1 MRKLI
6 WQLYPSYLLIICL
19 SIVAVMLYISF
30 SFKSFYLNKY
40 EEELKVKALLIKP
53 QIVTHL
59 DNYEVMGEI
68 CRKLREDVPLRI
80 TIISQ
85 SGDVIFDTDHDASSM
100 ENHSKRV
107 EILAAKKNKNYGSTI
122 RYSTTLQQNMMYVVI
137 PIDKSS
143 QIQAFLRVAI
153 PTTDIDNVISTL
165 VAKIIIVLIVCALC
179 AIIISLMVANKISGP
194 IEELEQGAEKLAQ
207 GDLSTRLSV
216 SKFKEIS
223 SLAETMNKMAA
234 QLEHKIQQ
242 VVQQRNEHEAVLASM
257 VEGVFAVDQHAR
269 ILNMNQTAQTF
280 LRVDSVDI
288 KGKSVDEVIRNE
300 ELKQLVKKAIRSSDT
315 IEEDILLGDKEKIVQ
330 TRGIILHDQ
339 TNKVIGTLV
348 VMNDVTRLRKLE
360 KMRRE
365 FVANVSH
372 ELRTPI
378 TSIKGFVETLM
389 DSDLDDKHQVQ
400 RFLKIV
406 ARQADRLHFIIE
418 DILTLSRIEQGVE
431 IEEISLFPSSIREVL
446 KNAIQMC
453 EVRAKEKNIDI
464 FLHCPEEKMEGN
476 INPELLEQA
485 IINLIDNAV
494 KYSPSDRKIKVEA
507 IEVDNGLK
515 IDVADEG
522 RGIPP
527 EHIPRLFE
535 RFYRVDKARS
545 RELGGTGLGLAIVKH
560 IIIAHKGEIQVQ
572 SKIDQGSVFSIRLP
586 K

>member
-40 EEELKVKALLIKP
+40 EEELKIKALLVKP
-53 QIVTHL
+53 LITANF
-59 DNYEVMGEI
+59 DNREAMAKI
-68 CRKLREDVPLRI
+68 CRRWREDVPLRI
-80 TIISQ
+80 TVISHD
-85 SGDVIFDTDHDASSM
+85 GNVIVDTDHDVSFM
-100 ENHSKRV
+100 ENHESRT
-107 EILAAKKNKNYGSTI
+107 EITTAKKNKRYGSAI
-122 RYSTTLQQNMMYVVI
+122 RYSTTLQQNMMYVVV
-137 PIDKSS
+137 PIMRNT
-143 QIQAFLRVAI
+143 QIIAFIRVAI

-165 VAKIIIVLIVCALC
+165 IAKIIIVLILCAIC
-179 AIIISLMVANKISGP
+179 AIIISLIVANKISGP

-280 LRVDSVDI
+280 LQVESTDI
-288 KGKSVDEVIRNE
+288 KGKSVEEVIRNE
-300 ELKQLVKKAIRSSDT
+300 ELKQLVKKAILSSDT

-339 TNKVIGTLV
+339 GNNVIGTLV

-389 DSDLDDKHQVQ
+389 DSDLDDKPQVQ
-400 RFLKIV
+400 RFLKII

-446 KNAIQMC
+446 ENAIQMC
-453 EVRAKEKNIDI
+453 EVRAKEKHIDI
-464 FLHCPEEKMEGN
+464 FLKCPQEKMEGN

-494 KYSPSDRKIKVEA
+494 KYSPADRKIDVEVSKR
-507 IEVDNGLK
+507 ESSLK
-515 IDVADEG
+515 IDVKDEG

-560 IIIAHKGEIQVQ
+560 IIIAHKGEIKVQ
-572 SKIDQGSVFSIRLP
+572 SEIDKGSIFSIILP

>member
-53 QIVTHL
+53 QITTHL

-107 EILAAKKNKNYGSTI
+107 EILTAKKNKNYGSTI

-137 PIDKSS
+137 PIGQSTH
-143 QIQAFLRVAI
+143 IQAFLRVAI
-153 PTTDIDNVISTL
+153 PTTDIDNVISAL
-165 VAKIIIVLIVCALC
+165 IAKNIIVLIVCALC
-179 AIIISLMVANKISGP
+179 AIIISLIVANKISGP

-389 DSDLDDKHQVQ
+389 DSDLDDKQQVQ

-494 KYSPSDRKIKVEA
+494 KYSPSDRKIEVEA
-507 IEVDNGLK
+507 TEVDNGLK